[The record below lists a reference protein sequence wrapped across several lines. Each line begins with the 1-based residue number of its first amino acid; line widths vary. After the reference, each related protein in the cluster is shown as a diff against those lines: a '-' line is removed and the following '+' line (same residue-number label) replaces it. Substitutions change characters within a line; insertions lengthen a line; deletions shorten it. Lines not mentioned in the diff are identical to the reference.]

1 MVYVYVYTSIAAE
14 TSRHAK
20 DMPPCIHGKTAG
32 RPVAPSSGLAG
43 QSVLIRQTY
52 SLPVGVLSCDIQVE
66 LSSTTLEVVH
76 TIASRFVMR
85 SRGHTETTRENSPSP
100 WREQTPA
107 VL

>member
-1 MVYVYVYTSIAAE
+1 MHSWQ
-14 TSRHAK
+14 
-20 DMPPCIHGKTAG
+20 DCGPPSGTQLWARRAICAHTTNIYICI
-32 RPVAPSSGLAG
+32 
-43 QSVLIRQTY
+43 Y

-66 LSSTTLEVVH
+66 LSSTKLEVVH